1 MRFGT
6 DGVRGRAHSELTEA
20 MASDLGRAIAR
31 VFFGMPVVIGGD
43 SRESS
48 PAFISAVSNG
58 LLAGGSKVETL
69 GVVPTPVVAA
79 EAARTGAVGVVISA
93 SHNPYYDNGI
103 KVFGPGGVKLSTAVE
118 AEIEAEW
125 HSTIESDGFGTT
137 QGLTVMADGF
147 ELRRRYLD
155 RIAAAIEH
163 RSLNGMRVVIDAANG
178 AASEFVGDV
187 FSSVGADVIVI
198 NADPDGTNIN
208 DDCGATH
215 TAGLQS
221 AVRSYGADVGL
232 ALDGDA
238 DRLIAVDHDGNVVD
252 GDRVIAI
259 LATDMRSR
267 GTLVDDTVVVT
278 VMTNLGFHRAMNE
291 LGINVVE
298 TPVGDRHV
306 LEALVDG
313 GFALGGEQSG
323 HIIIPAHATTGDGML
338 TGVVLLDAVA
348 RSGRSLAELSATAM
362 RSYPQVLVNVE
373 VPVRGEVPDE
383 AIREIRNELELELGE
398 HGRILI
404 RPSGTEPLV
413 RVMVEAARQP
423 DAERIAS
430 TLADAIRGAFGPTD
444 AQVGEE

>member
-147 ELRRRYLD
+147 ELRHRYLD

-221 AVRSYGADVGL
+221 AVRSCGADVGL

-278 VMTNLGFHRAMNE
+278 VMTNLGFHQAMNE
-291 LGINVVE
+291 SGINVVE

-362 RSYPQVLVNVE
+362 SSYPQVLVNVE

-383 AIREIRNELELELGE
+383 AIREIRNELESELGE
-398 HGRILI
+398 DGRILI

-430 TLADAIRGAFGPTD
+430 TLAEAIRGAFGPTD